1 MKRPHSQPE
10 SRPHA
15 PAMASVHDEA
25 DVLRHRS
32 LSTTLRQLFRF
43 GVIGLL
49 QNGIGYGLYLVLTLA
64 GLPPKPTMTFLY
76 LAGATVSFLANRR
89 FTFGHTGKLTHA
101 GIRFMLAHLGGY
113 LINLLLLWW
122 LVDQNGYPHQWVQA
136 SAIFVVA
143 AYLFVSFRFFVFPA
157 KSNS

>member
-1 MKRPHSQPE
+1 MT
-10 SRPHA
+10 
-15 PAMASVHDEA
+15 SVHDGA
-25 DVLRHRS
+25 DVLHHGG

-49 QNGIGYGLYLVLTLA
+49 QNGIGYGLYLILTLA

-76 LAGATVSFLANRR
+76 LAGATASFLANRR

-113 LINLLLLWW
+113 LINLMLLWW
-122 LVDQNGYPHQWVQA
+122 LVDQNGYPHQCVQA
-136 SAIFVVA
+136 GAIFVVA

>member
-1 MKRPHSQPE
+1 MKRHRCQPGN
-10 SRPHA
+10 RTHA

-32 LSTTLRQLFRF
+32 LSKTLRQLFRF

-49 QNGIGYGLYLVLTLA
+49 QNGIGYGLYLILTLA
-64 GLPPKPTMTFLY
+64 GLPPKPTMTVLY
-76 LAGATVSFLANRR
+76 LVGATASFLANRR

>member
-1 MKRPHSQPE
+1 MTSIR
-10 SRPHA
+10 
-15 PAMASVHDEA
+15 DGA
-25 DVLRHRS
+25 DVLHHRG
-32 LSTTLRQLFRF
+32 LSTTLRQLLRF

-49 QNGIGYGLYLVLTLA
+49 QNGIGYGLYLILTLA

-76 LAGATVSFLANRR
+76 LAGATASFLANRR

-136 SAIFVVA
+136 CAIFVVA

>member
-1 MKRPHSQPE
+1 
-10 SRPHA
+10 
-15 PAMASVHDEA
+15 MASVHDET

-32 LSTTLRQLFRF
+32 LATTLRQLLRF

-49 QNGIGYGLYLVLTLA
+49 QNGIGYGLYLILTLA

-76 LAGATVSFLANRR
+76 LAGATASFLANRR

-136 SAIFVVA
+136 GALQQTSHDRQGAFLHCRGQLQGHAGRRWPFHRTLPPVA
-143 AYLFVSFRFFVFPA
+143 
-157 KSNS
+157 

>member
-1 MKRPHSQPE
+1 
-10 SRPHA
+10 
-15 PAMASVHDEA
+15 MASIHDGTDA
-25 DVLRHRS
+25 LRHRG

-49 QNGIGYGLYLVLTLA
+49 QNGIGYGLYLILTLA
-64 GLPPKPTMTFLY
+64 GLPPKPTMTVLY
-76 LAGATVSFLANRR
+76 LVGATASFLANRR

-101 GIRFMLAHLGGY
+101 GIRFVLAHLGGY

-136 SAIFVVA
+136 GAIFVVA
-143 AYLFVSFRFFVFPA
+143 TYLFVSFRFFVFPD
-157 KSNS
+157 KSRS

>member
-1 MKRPHSQPE
+1 MKPPRCQPGN
-10 SRPHA
+10 RPHA
-15 PAMASVHDEA
+15 PSMASIRDGA
-25 DVLRHRS
+25 DVLHHRG

-49 QNGIGYGLYLVLTLA
+49 QNGIGYGLYLILTLA

-76 LAGATVSFLANRR
+76 LAGATASFLANRR

-136 SAIFVVA
+136 GAIFVVA

-157 KSNS
+157 KSTS